1 MVPADSRVIYSWT
14 CKLSTTPMNYPNRLS
29 SEYEDKVNYS
39 NITLSNVMMVKLINQ
54 CQSPI
59 RNY

>member
-1 MVPADSRVIYSWT
+1 
-14 CKLSTTPMNYPNRLS
+14 MNYPNRLS